1 MLRMRK
7 YYYVT
12 TFILLMIVSFISI
25 TYSFEYG
32 DNNSLKFE
40 LVGPETLYMDV
51 NTDYVEYGIT
61 VKYNGK
67 DISNDILIDSGNVNT
82 KELGEYLVKYSIN
95 IDGNYEYIYRKVKV
109 IDKLSPEINLIDGE
123 NIKVILGGNYYE
135 YGYEATDNYDGDL
148 TNKVIITGEVDT
160 SKEGSYT
167 KTYEVTDSSGN
178 KTSKKRTIEVVKPSI
193 TLGDRTSGIINVNSY
208 NVRDYSNTVTKN
220 SFNDKGI
227 YLEGYVRDNL
237 ATYKIKLKNRD
248 SSLKY
253 LFNMTVDRENYYSGN
268 LDLTMV
274 ANGIYDVYVVGNVDE
289 RLLNKLN
296 VFNRIV
302 RARVANKLVTFMY
315 DDDNVS
321 IKIEDFKYEYDFV
334 IDPGH
339 GGSDIGTSNGLMAE
353 KDLNLLI
360 SKYEKCRYESMGYKV
375 YMVRYDDT
383 YGEMLGDK
391 SIDQLDRRGLTLG
404 YYGSVS
410 RIIYSNHHNGSINS
424 GDYGFEMLVGNQR
437 TLNDLVIERSL
448 YNKFKSYYGI
458 NDNAIRVYSRDYDT
472 GGIYNKL
479 YGEIYSNTNY
489 YAVIRIPYELFNVDN
504 TIYEAI
510 YMTNNNDF
518 NFYVTHKKWVEIAEI
533 KIKEYVNYLGG
544 VYNPDNKKCL

>member
-1 MLRMRK
+1 MRK

-32 DNNSLKFE
+32 NNDSLKFE
-40 LVGPETLYMDV
+40 LIGPETLYMDV
-51 NTDYVEYGIT
+51 NTDYVEYGIVVT
-61 VKYNGK
+61 YNGK
-67 DISNDILIDSGNVNT
+67 DISNNVLIDNKSVNT
-82 KELGEYLVKYSIN
+82 KELGEYLVKYEIN
-95 IDGNYEYIYRKVKV
+95 IDDNYEYIYRKVKV
-109 IDKLSPEINLIDGE
+109 IDKINPEIELKDGE
-123 NIKVILGGNYYE
+123 NIKVILGGNYCE
-135 YGYEATDNYDGDL
+135 YGYIVTDNYDGDL
-148 TNKVIITGEVDT
+148 TDKVIVTGGVDT
-160 SKEGSYT
+160 SSEGKYT
-167 KTYEVTDSSGN
+167 LTYEVTDSSGN
-178 KTSKKRTIEVVKPSI
+178 KTSKKRIVEVVKPSI
-193 TLGDRTSGIINVNSY
+193 TLGDSTSGIINVNSY
-208 NVRDYSNTVTKN
+208 NVKDYSNTVTKN
-220 SFNDKGI
+220 SFNDTGV
-227 YLEGYVRDNL
+227 YLEGYVKDNL
-237 ATYKIKLKNRD
+237 ASYKIKLKNRD

-268 LDLTMV
+268 LDLTMI
-274 ANGIYDVYVVGNVDE
+274 ANGIYDVYIVGNVEE

-296 VFNRIV
+296 VFNRII

-315 DDDNVS
+315 DSDNVS
-321 IKIEDFKYEYDFV
+321 VKIEDFKYEYDFV

-339 GGSDIGTSNGLMAE
+339 GGTDIGTSNGLMAE

-391 SIDQLDRRGLTLG
+391 SMDQLDRRGLTMG

-410 RIIYSNHHNGSINS
+410 RITYSNHHNGSANN
-424 GDYGFEMLVGNQR
+424 GNYGFEVLVGNQR
-437 TLNDLVIERSL
+437 TLNNLVIERSL
-448 YNKFKSYYGI
+448 YNKFKAYYGI

-472 GGIYNKL
+472 GIVYNKL

-518 NFYVTHKKWVEIAEI
+518 NFYVTNKKWIEIAEI

-544 VYNPDNKKCL
+544 VYNPDNSKCL